1 MGTQAWITVG
11 VVAGVMGLLA
21 ATRWTPYLV
30 LLAGLAVLLTLGV
43 VTDSEVLAGLANP
56 GMVTVGILFAVV
68 SGLRETG
75 AMAWIARFLLGQPPS
90 VRSAQ
95 LRIMG
100 PVALLSAF
108 MNNTPLVAVLLPVIH
123 DWGRKV
129 RIPTS
134 KLLIPLSY
142 ASILGGACT
151 LIGTSTVLVVNGLIL
166 EQLGPDQGLGMF
178 DIAWIGVPCAAV
190 GLLYLGLFGR
200 LLLPDRRPALSVGD
214 DPREYVVE
222 MLVAE
227 GGPLEGQTIEAAGLR
242 HLPGLYLIE
251 IERDGQVMPAVS
263 SQVALRGRDRL
274 FFAGIVESVVD
285 LQRIRGLLPATDQI
299 FKLDEARTNRRLVEA
314 VVSPA
319 CPVVGQTIRE
329 GQFRTRYN
337 AAVIAVA
344 RGGERIRQKVG
355 DIVLRAGDTLLIE
368 ARASFAAQH
377 RNSRDFF
384 LVSQI
389 ADSAPLRHERAW
401 ISLSILAAMVAVV
414 ASGTMSVLNASMLA
428 AGAMIATRCTSGAA
442 ALRSVD
448 WQVLLVIAA
457 AFGIGRAMQTSGAAE
472 AITHGLVAWIGAN
485 PRAILAILCGL
496 TMIFTNVMNANAAA
510 VLMFPIALSTAST
523 LEADLGVAVSA
534 LPFIFAILM
543 GAAGSYAT
551 PIGYQT
557 NLMVMGPGGY
567 RFGDFAKV
575 GLPLSLLVWGTSAL
589 LIPWIWPL

>member
-21 ATRWTPYLV
+21 VTRWTPYLV

-43 VTDSEVLAGLANP
+43 VTDAEVLSGLANP

-75 AMAWIARFLLGQPPS
+75 AMAWIAHRMLGDPPS

-100 PVALLSAF
+100 PVAVLSAF

-123 DWGRKV
+123 DWGRKY
-129 RIPTS
+129 RIPVS

-166 EQLGPDQGLGMF
+166 EQLGPERGLGMF
-178 DIAWIGVPCAAV
+178 DIAWIGVPCAAI
-190 GLLYLGLFGR
+190 GLLYLAGFGR
-200 LLLPDRRPALSVGD
+200 MLLPDRRPALSVGD

-227 GGPLEGQTIEAAGLR
+227 RGPLEGQTIEAAGLR

-251 IERDGQVMPAVS
+251 IEREDQVMPAVS
-263 SQVALRGRDRL
+263 SQIALRGRDRL

-299 FKLDEARTNRRLVEA
+299 FKLDAERTNRSLVEA
-314 VVSPA
+314 VVSSA

-329 GQFRTRYN
+329 GRFRTRYN

-355 DIVLRAGDTLLIE
+355 DIVLRAGDTLLLE

-389 ADSAPLRHERAW
+389 ADSAPLRHDRAW
-401 ISLSILAAMVAVV
+401 ISLSILAAMVVGV
-414 ASGTMSVLNASMLA
+414 ASGALSMLNASMLA
-428 AGAMIATRCTSGAA
+428 AGAMIATRCTSGSA
-442 ALRSVD
+442 ALRAVD

-472 AITHGLVAWIGAN
+472 AITGGLVAWAGAN
-485 PRAILAILCGL
+485 PRLILAILCGL
-496 TMIFTNVMNANAAA
+496 TMLFTNVMNANAAA
-510 VLMFPIALSTAST
+510 VLMFPIALSTAET
-523 LEADLGVAVSA
+523 LALELGTAVSA

-567 RFGDFAKV
+567 RFGDFTKV

-589 LIPWIWPL
+589 LIPWIWPF